1 MSSLLKPWSRALKSF
16 ETRIA
21 CRPYELDS
29 FGHINHAVYLN
40 YFEQARWEALAQ
52 GGFSYD
58 VLRARDWEVHVVRIE
73 VDFRSEVRLGDEL
86 RIKTWVDRH
95 RRSASILLQ
104 EAWRD
109 PRDEGGEAEL
119 VAEARVVA
127 IWIGEGRRPIRVP
140 DEIKEALGDP
150 ARR

>member
-1 MSSLLKPWSRALKSF
+1 MSSLLEPWSHTLKIF
-16 ETRIA
+16 ETKIA

-40 YFEQARWEALAQ
+40 YFEQARWEALAA

-58 VLRARDWEVHVVRIE
+58 ALWARGWEVHVVRIE

-109 PRDEGGEAEL
+109 PSDEGGEADL
-119 VAEARVVA
+119 VAEARVVVV
-127 IWIGEGRRPIRVP
+127 WIGEERRPIRVP
-140 DEIKEALGDP
+140 DEIKEALGNP

>member
-1 MSSLLKPWSRALKSF
+1 MSSLLKPWSPTLKIF
-16 ETRIA
+16 ETKIA

-40 YFEQARWEALAQ
+40 YFEQGRWEALAA

-58 VLRARDWEVHVVRIE
+58 ALRARGWEVHVVRIE

-95 RRSASILLQ
+95 RRSATILLQ

-109 PRDEGGEAEL
+109 PSDEDGEADL

-127 IWIGEGRRPIRVP
+127 VWIGEERRPIRVP
-140 DEIKEALGDP
+140 DEIKEALGNP